1 MRLLNLGRFVERA
14 AVSDCQRWMPQ
25 NNQIKALPR
34 MEMPLLETLILDR
47 NGFSAVPRTVY
58 ETLTCIS
65 RLSLIDNPI
74 VRLVGRERARERDPC
89 DGIR

>member
-1 MRLLNLGRFVERA
+1 
-14 AVSDCQRWMPQ
+14 MPQ